1 MESER
6 QKQEENS
13 TNSAGTVQTSN
24 ATEIESTEDGDSTP
38 ENEIPQM
45 SEPPGEEQEAKAV
58 EPENNY
64 VIDEDRDSTP
74 KIEIPQMSEPPG
86 EEQQGK
92 AVEPENDYV
101 IDEDGDSTPKT
112 EIPQMSE
119 PPGEKQKAKVIEPEK
134 DYVIDVERDV
144 GSSSGVGSESFR
156 AEKVC
161 RICHLSADNSSEN
174 SELIQLGC
182 GCKEELGSSHLH
194 CAETWFKHKGNRQC
208 EICGST
214 AKNIPGIQDTRIF
227 MVEWNQ
233 TRLTRR
239 AADPSARPCQCRNST
254 CNLLLA
260 CLVLAFILPWFF
272 RIDLS

>member
-13 TNSAGTVQTSN
+13 TNSVGAVQTSN

-45 SEPPGEEQEAKAV
+45 SEPPGE
-58 EPENNY
+58 
-64 VIDEDRDSTP
+64 
-74 KIEIPQMSEPPG
+74 
-86 EEQQGK
+86 
-92 AVEPENDYV
+92 
-101 IDEDGDSTPKT
+101 
-112 EIPQMSE
+112 
-119 PPGEKQKAKVIEPEK
+119 KQKAKAIEPEK
-134 DYVIDVERDV
+134 DCVIDVERDV

-194 CAETWFKHKGNRQC
+194 CAETWFKHKGNRYISFPLC
-208 EICGST
+208 FDANYIS
-214 AKNIPGIQDTRIF
+214 
-227 MVEWNQ
+227 
-233 TRLTRR
+233 
-239 AADPSARPCQCRNST
+239 
-254 CNLLLA
+254 
-260 CLVLAFILPWFF
+260 
-272 RIDLS
+272 